1 VQLSGV
7 AAPLLPRSSR
17 EVGDVNPLF
26 SFTPE
31 SLDALVEQVA
41 NRAAEKV
48 RDDLWP
54 KWMDAATA
62 ARYTSLTEK
71 AITNRCRD
79 GRIVARKVSDGWRM
93 NRGELDRYMEDGRP

>member
-1 VQLSGV
+1 MS
-7 AAPLLPRSSR
+7 ANPL
-17 EVGDVNPLF
+17 DPLF
-26 SFTPE
+26 SFEPG

-41 NRAAEKV
+41 NLAAQKLED
-48 RDDLWP
+48 RLWP

-79 GRIVARKVSDGWRM
+79 GRIVARKVSGGWIVARA
-93 NRGELDRYMEDGRP
+93 ELDAYMERGRP